1 MKRTILMFMIV
12 IAGCGKSPAP
22 ESAAAPASAAASSTT
37 SAPATAS
44 AADDPCSLLDDP
56 NALFGQPVTASA
68 TTMPNQTRACEWK
81 SAEGRMCGLVTPFG
95 PGWNPVPDVA
105 ANYSA
110 MTLSM
115 KAFGDLQP
123 LTGVGEEAV
132 AVDGK
137 ILGAQVALR
146 TSKAIA
152 NIAAACGGTGAGNME
167 HVEKLARAIA
177 PKL

>member
-1 MKRTILMFMIV
+1 MKRTISMMLVSVV
-12 IAGCGKSPAP
+12 IAGCGQSPGP
-22 ESAAAPASAAASSTT
+22 ESAPAPADPSA
-37 SAPATAS
+37 SATATAS
-44 AADDPCSLLDDP
+44 AAGDPCSLLDDP
-56 NALFGQPVTASA
+56 DALFGQPVTASS
-68 TTMPNQTRACEWK
+68 TGMPNQTRACEWK

-95 PGWNPVPDVA
+95 PAWNPVPDLK

-115 KAFGDLQP
+115 KAFGELQP

-146 TSKAIA
+146 TSTAIA
-152 NIAAACGGTGAGNME
+152 NVAAACGGSGPANLE
-167 HVEKLARAIA
+167 HAEKLARAIA
-177 PKL
+177 AKL

>member
-1 MKRTILMFMIV
+1 MKRTILMLMMV

-22 ESAAAPASAAASSTT
+22 ESAAVPASAPTD
-37 SAPATAS
+37 APATAS
-44 AADDPCSLLDDP
+44 AAGDPCSLLDDP
-56 NALFGQPVTASA
+56 DGLFGQPATASVA
-68 TTMPNQTRACEWK
+68 TMPNQTRACEWK

-95 PGWNPVPDVA
+95 PGWNPVPDLA

-152 NIAAACGGTGAGNME
+152 NIAAACGGMGAGNMA

>member
-1 MKRTILMFMIV
+1 MKRTISMILV
-12 IAGCGKSPAP
+12 SILIAACGKSPAP
-22 ESAAAPASAAASSTT
+22 ENAPAPAGAPAEAAAA
-37 SAPATAS
+37 
-44 AADDPCSLLDDP
+44 
-56 NALFGQPVTASA
+56 FGQPVTASV

-95 PGWNPVPDVA
+95 PGWNPVPDLA

-110 MTLSM
+110 MTLSL
-115 KAFGDLQP
+115 KAFGELQP

-146 TSKAIA
+146 TNKAIA
-152 NIAAACGGTGAGNME
+152 NVAAACGGMGAGNMA
-167 HVEKLARAIA
+167 HVEKLSRAIA
-177 PKL
+177 AKL